1 MKRPGVKRLLL
12 GTVGLVGVLAAVVL
26 IRTFSFTSKQLD
38 APPAD
43 PLKLDEARAV
53 ENLRRALRIKT
64 ISSEDPAQTPV
75 EALEAFHALL
85 AEAFPKVHAA
95 LKKETVSDH
104 ALLYEWTGT
113 ESKRSPMLLL
123 AHMDVVPAN
132 PNNEWEHPPFSGDLA
147 DGYIWGRGAI
157 DDKSS
162 VLGILE
168 AVEVLLVEGFGPKRT
183 VYLAFGH
190 DEEVSGANGAAK
202 IAALLASRG
211 VKAEFSHDE
220 GLAVVE
226 GIVPGITQ
234 PVALIGT
241 AEKGYAS
248 LELTV
253 SCKGGHSSQPPP
265 HTALGIL
272 SAAIV
277 KLEEHPLPAAI
288 RGPVR
293 EMFDVLGPEMPFFER
308 MAFANLWLFGGLVKR
323 ELEATNAAAA
333 ALRTTTAV
341 TMMSGGTKDNVLP
354 TRARA
359 VVNFRLMPDDSIDG
373 LLAHV
378 NETIA
383 DERIQV
389 RVLGTAQ
396 EASPVSDINAPSYT
410 VLNRTIRQIFP
421 GVVVAPCLDIGATDS
436 RHYSNVAQD
445 SYRFTPLWFKEED
458 LARIHGPNERIAK
471 DDYLRCIRF
480 YAQFI
485 RNAAS

>member
-1 MKRPGVKRLLL
+1 MKRPGAKRLLL
-12 GTVGLVGVLAAVVL
+12 GVAGGVGVLVVVVL
-26 IRTFSFTSKQLD
+26 ARTFSFTSQQLD
-38 APPAD
+38 APRAD

-53 ENLRRALRIKT
+53 QNLQRALRIKT
-64 ISSEDPAQTPV
+64 ISSEDPAQTPT

-95 LKKETVSDH
+95 LKKETVSDY

-113 ESKRSPMLLL
+113 DTQRRPMLLL

-132 PNNEWEHPPFSGDLA
+132 PNSKWQHPPFSGKLA

-162 VLGILE
+162 LLGILE
-168 AVEVLLVEGFGPKRT
+168 AVEALLIEGVQPKRT

-190 DEEVSGANGAAK
+190 DEEIGGADGAVK

-226 GIVPGITQ
+226 GIVPGIAQ

-241 AEKGYAS
+241 AEKGYVS

-265 HTALGIL
+265 HTAVGIL
-272 SAAIV
+272 SAAVV
-277 KLEEHPLPAAI
+277 KLEEHPLPTAI

-308 MAFANLWLFGGLVKR
+308 MAFANLWLFSGLVKR

-359 VVNFRLMPDDSIDG
+359 VVNSRLMPDDSIDG

-378 NETIA
+378 SETVA
-383 DERIQV
+383 DERVQV
-389 RVLGTAQ
+389 RVLGTPH
-396 EASPVSDINAPSYT
+396 EASPVADVTAPSYT

-421 GVVVAPCLDIGATDS
+421 GVVVAPCLDIGGTDS
-436 RHYSNVAQD
+436 RHYSKVVQD
-445 SYRFTPLWFKEED
+445 SYRFTPLWFNEED
-458 LARIHGPNERIAK
+458 LTRIHGPNERIAK
-471 DDYLRCIRF
+471 DDYLRCVRF